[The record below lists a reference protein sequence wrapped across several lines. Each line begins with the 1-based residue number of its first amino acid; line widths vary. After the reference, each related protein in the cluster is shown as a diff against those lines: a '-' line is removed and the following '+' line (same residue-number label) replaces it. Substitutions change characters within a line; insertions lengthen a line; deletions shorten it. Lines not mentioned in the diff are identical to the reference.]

1 MNNKIFL
8 LSILFSS
15 SIYTQSIENLNSF
28 SNMLYEKKEYFRAIT
43 EFKRINSYYPDNK
56 NFIKNKISIAICF
69 YKAGHPIEA
78 VSVYKEIFNTFPNH
92 WESVYSSAEILSE
105 ISYFYESNTL
115 IESQIKNFSGIK
127 KDSLL
132 YLNAFNCIK
141 QKKIDNARILLDS
154 IDEKSI
160 LFSKSQQAKTL
171 LDQYNDLDYKNRKL
185 AGILNLFI
193 PGAGYLYTGMRQ
205 TGISTFLLE
214 YFLIHIWTNSHKQ
227 KTTGTSLLTGFV
239 FTGIHLGAVYGSLQ
253 QTDKKNKKLFLDY
266 SNKFKLERIK

>member
-1 MNNKIFL
+1 MKNKYFL
-8 LSILFSS
+8 LPILFSS
-15 SIYTQSIENLNSF
+15 FIHTQSLENLNSF
-28 SNMLYEKKEYFRAIT
+28 ANILYEKKEYFRAIT

-56 NFIKNKISIAICF
+56 NFIKNKITIANCF

-92 WESVYSSAEILSE
+92 WGSVYSSAEILSE

-115 IESQIKNFSGIK
+115 IESQIINFTGIK

-141 QKKIDNARILLDS
+141 QKNIDNARILLDS
-154 IDEKSI
+154 IGEKSV
-160 LFSKSQQAKTL
+160 LFPKSQQAKTL
-171 LDQYNDLDYKNRKL
+171 LEQYNELDYKSRKI

-193 PGAGYLYTGMRQ
+193 PGAGYLYAGMPQ

-214 YFLIHIWTNSHKQ
+214 YLLIHIWNNSQKQ
-227 KTTGTSLLTGFV
+227 KTTGTSLLTGFF
-239 FTGIHLGAVYGSLQ
+239 FTGIHLGSVYGSLH

-266 SNKFKLERIK
+266 TDKFKLE